1 MKDCPIISAATHD
14 IEPQFKVNII
24 IHASTHGGD
33 P

>member
-14 IEPQFKVNII
+14 IEPFIVN
-24 IHASTHGGD
+24 HASTHGGD